1 LTPCLG
7 GLYALTCSSRQHLQL
22 QQQQQ
27 QQDTILSL
35 DLLRRGGAGAGKQS
49 IPLNSS
55 VEEVYLLVLCI
66 LMLVQDVT
74 VAGMMCR
81 TPLSAP
87 PAWYRDRHLLDVSL
101 NSSLGLFISFYTFSA
116 KFKNFLQF
124 LFCLINACLF
134 SLFCFVNPRQR

>member
-1 LTPCLG
+1 
-7 GLYALTCSSRQHLQL
+7 LTCSSRQHLQL

-101 NSSLGLFISFYTFSA
+101 NSSLGL
-116 KFKNFLQF
+116 LF
-124 LFCLINACLF
+124 LFTP
-134 SLFCFVNPRQR
+134 SLQNLKTFCNFCFV